1 VLATVTATE
10 NSQFTRYS
18 LGFLKLAD

>member
-1 VLATVTATE
+1 VPATVTATE